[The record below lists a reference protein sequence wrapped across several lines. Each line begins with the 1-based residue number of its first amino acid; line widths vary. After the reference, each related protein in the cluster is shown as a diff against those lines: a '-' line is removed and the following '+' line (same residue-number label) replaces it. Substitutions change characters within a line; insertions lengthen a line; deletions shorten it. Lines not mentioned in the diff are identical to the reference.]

1 VTRRVS
7 FSSQVSSGTHTQEL
21 NSQLIIMNGYVIA
34 ALACLSLIQAQA
46 EPLFFAAPAA
56 FTAAGAL
63 TSGSTVTAAN
73 VASITA
79 ANASGHAA
87 VASATSAVAAA
98 NLLGGVVILKG
109 LVIGGL
115 LLAQHSRGRRSAE
128 SNDAAFTVLLNAEP
142 AQCYRRLVCD
152 LAAGAVPDNNR
163 ILSLFGD
170 EAISPV
176 SPKFEFVTAAKVGK
190 LVKSAA
196 TCELRYSCPLST
208 VEINK
213 ILA

>member
-1 VTRRVS
+1 
-7 FSSQVSSGTHTQEL
+7 
-21 NSQLIIMNGYVIA
+21 MNGFVIA
-34 ALACLSLIQAQA
+34 ALACLSLAQA

-56 FTAAGAL
+56 WVAATVPTSGVAATAAQV
-63 TSGSTVTAAN
+63 TSVTAAN
-73 VASITA
+73 TAGAS
-79 ANASGHAA
+79 A
-87 VASATSAVAAA
+87 VATATSAVAAL
-98 NLLGGVVILKG
+98 NLVGAVVILKG
-109 LVIGGL
+109 IVIGGL
-115 LLAQHSRGRRSAE
+115 LLADASRRGRRSAE
-128 SNDAAFTVLLNAEP
+128 PQTNDAAFTVLLNAEP

-170 EAISPV
+170 EAISPI
-176 SPKFEFVTAAKVGK
+176 SPKFEFVAAAKVGK

>member
-1 VTRRVS
+1 
-7 FSSQVSSGTHTQEL
+7 
-21 NSQLIIMNGYVIA
+21 MNAYVIA
-34 ALACLSLIQAQA
+34 ALACLSLIQA
-46 EPLFFAAPAA
+46 EPLFWPAAPA

-63 TSGSTVTAAN
+63 TTGSTVTAAN

-79 ANASGHAA
+79 ANTSGAA
-87 VASATSAVAAA
+87 AAASAASAVAAL
-98 NLLGGVVILKG
+98 NLVGGVVILKG

-115 LLAQHSRGRRSAE
+115 LLAEHARSRGRRSAE

>member
-1 VTRRVS
+1 
-7 FSSQVSSGTHTQEL
+7 
-21 NSQLIIMNGYVIA
+21 MNGYVIA
-34 ALACLSLIQAQA
+34 ALACLSLIQA
-46 EPLFFAAPAA
+46 EPLFWPAAPA
-56 FTAAGAL
+56 FTAANVL
-63 TSGSTVTAAN
+63 TTGGTVTAAN

-79 ANASGHAA
+79 ANTSGAA
-87 VASATSAVAAA
+87 AAASAASAVAAL
-98 NLLGGVVILKG
+98 NLVGGVVILKG
-109 LVIGGL
+109 LVVGGL
-115 LLAQHSRGRRSAE
+115 LLADAARRGKRSAE

-152 LAAGAVPDNNR
+152 LAAGAVPDNNK

-170 EAISPV
+170 EAISPI
-176 SPKFEFVTAAKVGK
+176 SPKFEFVAAAKVGK